1 MMLAI
6 DGQCLA
12 PAPHQQ
18 SLRFGRGATSVAS
31 VWTEVGSDP
40 EGKIEVTFVIGAGAK
55 LPIIMLTYSRSAT
68 IQVFQVAP
76 DNLSDPHPSMVLV
89 QIAKALRKLPNFHL
103 NSFCSMTLTPCA
115 L

>member
-1 MMLAI
+1 MTLAI
-6 DGQCLA
+6 DRQCLA

-18 SLRFGRGATSVAS
+18 RCALRAGQRQWPPSELR
-31 VWTEVGSDP
+31 WNP